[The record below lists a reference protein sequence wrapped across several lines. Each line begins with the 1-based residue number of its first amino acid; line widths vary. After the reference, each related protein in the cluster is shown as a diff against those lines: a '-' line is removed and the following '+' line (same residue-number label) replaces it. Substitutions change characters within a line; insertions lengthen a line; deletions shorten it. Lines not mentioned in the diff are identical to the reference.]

1 MNGRN
6 LDYGKVKSD
15 SREGD
20 MAKKTLLTMAKD
32 MYNLYSLLQ
41 DEDDLPQWC
50 HYKLAKSSAE
60 LQTVTNYL
68 SAKIAKMCLDNEM
81 SEDEIKT
88 FVALSIR

>member
-32 MYNLYSLLQ
+32 MYNLYNLLQ

-50 HYKLAKSSAE
+50 HYKLAKSSAD

-68 SAKIAKMCLDNEM
+68 SSKIAKMCLDNEM

-88 FVALSIR
+88 FISLSIK

>member
-32 MYNLYSLLQ
+32 MYNLYNLLQ

-50 HYKLAKSSAE
+50 HYKLAKSSTD

-68 SAKIAKMCLDNEM
+68 SSKIAKMCLDNKM
-81 SEDEIKT
+81 SEDDVKAFIS
-88 FVALSIR
+88 LSIE